1 MVQSAFRSFFS
12 LVRRSEED
20 DQLFDVRNWDGLW
33 AVLGVI
39 AVRKCRRQW
48 RLFHGAGRDVGR
60 EQKLAPATGDSGS
73 GWEAVTRQPLPEEAA
88 ALGDLVEQMLGRL
101 VLRDR
106 PILETRLK
114 GTVSRKSSPRRVGP
128 SGRCTG
134 CWRRLASTSWYRWR
148 RPARTH
154 RSKVLHRSRVISRS
168 ERPSGF
174 PE

>member
-1 MVQSAFRSFFS
+1 RGEESGANHVYHRFARRRYALAQARLNSAVRDKVGPEDVVQSAFRSFFS

-114 GTVSRKSSPRRVGP
+114 GTVSRKSSPRRV
-128 SGRCTG
+128 
-134 CWRRLASTSWYRWR
+134 
-148 RPARTH
+148 
-154 RSKVLHRSRVISRS
+154 
-168 ERPSGF
+168 
-174 PE
+174 